1 MPKPSKTQNFI
12 LRCIC
17 KPHTSLNENATMA
30 RSISMAK
37 ISTATQ
43 RYSYVYVSCRAGPV
57 VPWGI
62 TDRASTKGR
71 TMQPWLRHL
80 LTKSNYQC

>member
-1 MPKPSKTQNFI
+1 MPKPTRIQNFT

-43 RYSYVYVSCRAGPV
+43 RCSYIYVSRGARLVALLDITNRALTEG
-57 VPWGI
+57 
-62 TDRASTKGR
+62 K
-71 TMQPWLRHL
+71 PWLNDL
-80 LTKSNYQC
+80 LTKSNQ